1 MLEDY
6 KTINQEYK
14 ERIAWEIQSAI
25 SQARKGKLELSLE
38 EIGTIIKESFTE
50 EELVELKKYL

>member
-38 EIGTIIKESFTE
+38 EIGTIIKENFTE